1 MTPEDMEFMFHAA
14 HAPMKLVYA
23 RLAIRPA
30 NESCQAGVEA
40 MSDIES
46 KLRQDI
52 TPAPD
57 ADALFGPV
65 ASELMR
71 YLASIAMTAAAT
83 VVAVGVDSKVTIPN
97 LSLVFVV
104 PVIAAAV
111 SLGLG
116 PSICSAILGALA
128 YNFFLTEPRY
138 SLAVDDP
145 ANIWA
150 IGLLLVVGLIVS
162 SVAFTSRQRAT
173 EAALL
178 KRQATVLQG
187 YSRDVVAA
195 DNTKSIVSITSQAL
209 AALFKVPVVVML
221 VTEDRVASLE
231 QVGDVEPQEAELE
244 AARSSLATGMV
255 VRSGVYPNLASRFDF
270 WPVETAEGQK
280 AVIGLA
286 FDPDERPTAPD
297 TLVTIV
303 VRVLALVLDRQH
315 VRRQTRGPDK

>member
-1 MTPEDMEFMFHAA
+1 VAD
-14 HAPMKLVYA
+14 V
-23 RLAIRPA
+23 
-30 NESCQAGVEA
+30 
-40 MSDIES
+40 ES
-46 KLRQDI
+46 KLRQAI
-52 TPAPD
+52 TPAPE
-57 ADALFGPV
+57 AAPLFSPV
-65 ASELMR
+65 ASKLLR
-71 YLASIAMTAAAT
+71 YLASIAMTATAT

-104 PVIAAAV
+104 PVTIAGV

-128 YNFFLTEPRY
+128 FNFFLTEPRY

-150 IGLLLVVGLIVS
+150 IGLLFVIGLIVS
-162 SVAFTSRQRAT
+162 SVAFTSHQRAT

-178 KRQATVLQG
+178 RRQTTVLQG

-195 DNTKSIVSITSQAL
+195 DNTNAIVSITSQAL
-209 AALFKVPVVVML
+209 AALFQVPVVVML
-221 VTEDRVASLE
+221 VTEDKVVSLE

-244 AARSSLATGMV
+244 AARSSLATGIV

-270 WPVETAEGQK
+270 WPVETAEGQE

-286 FDPDERPTAPD
+286 FDPDERPSAPD
-297 TLVTIV
+297 AIVNIV
-303 VRVLALVLDRQH
+303 VRVLGLVLDRQH
-315 VRRQTRGPDK
+315 LRRQTHGSESDKSTNAILGGRCVPYK

>member
-1 MTPEDMEFMFHAA
+1 MAD
-14 HAPMKLVYA
+14 V
-23 RLAIRPA
+23 
-30 NESCQAGVEA
+30 V
-40 MSDIES
+40 S

-52 TPAPD
+52 TRAPD

-71 YLASIAMTAAAT
+71 YLAAIAMTAAAT

-104 PVIAAAV
+104 PVITAAV

-178 KRQATVLQG
+178 RRQATLLQS

-195 DNTKSIVSITSQAL
+195 DNTNAIVSITSQAL

-231 QVGDVEPQEAELE
+231 QVGDAEPQEADLE

-286 FDPDERPTAPD
+286 FDPDERPSAPD

-315 VRRQTRGPDK
+315 VRRRTRGPDE